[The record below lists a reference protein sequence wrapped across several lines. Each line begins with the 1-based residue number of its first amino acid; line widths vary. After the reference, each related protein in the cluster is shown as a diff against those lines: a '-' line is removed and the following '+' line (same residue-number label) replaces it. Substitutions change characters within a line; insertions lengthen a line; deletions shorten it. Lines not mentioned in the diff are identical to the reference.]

1 MKQNEIKED
10 LVGIV
15 GKSAVFE
22 DPKIDEK
29 RSLLLGRAP
38 AVRPRYRVMPN
49 DTEQVQKIV
58 SWANRTG
65 TPLIPISSG
74 GTHLNRSTAP
84 SVPESVIVDLSRMN
98 RVLKIDRRNR
108 LALIQPGVTHAQLLP
123 ELKKE
128 GLRINMPLMPRQGK
142 SVLTSL
148 LEREPVTS
156 PKFQWNLQE
165 PLRSMEIIWGN
176 GDHFY
181 SGSGFF
187 RGEKDSDW
195 QEGIV
200 PAQGVGAGPSQV
212 DFYKFVSAAQG
223 SMGIVT
229 WASVKC
235 EVLPK
240 VRKLFFIPSHNL
252 ENLIDFTYKLLKYRF
267 GDELFIVNG
276 CCLANLISKDSDTIA
291 ALKGSLPAW
300 TVVVSFTGADYF
312 PEERVEGQVQ
322 DVRDIAQAHGLD
334 MTPAVK
340 GCTGAEMLDLI
351 QGACQ
356 DPHWKSRYKG
366 AAEEIFFLT
375 TLDKTPGF
383 RETVRSLADEHR
395 FPATDIGVYLQP
407 GHQGVC
413 CHCEFIFPVD
423 RQNQVEMRTTGA
435 LLEAAS
441 RKLFRQGA
449 FFSRPYGMWAEMV
462 FNADAQAKSALR
474 KVKDIFDPN
483 HVMNPGKL
491 CF

>member
-1 MKQNEIKED
+1 MRGNNKKDD
-10 LVGIV
+10 LAGIV
-15 GKSAVFE
+15 GESAVFE
-22 DPKIDEK
+22 DPETDEK
-29 RSLLLGRAP
+29 RSLLFAPGP
-38 AVRPRYRVMPN
+38 AVRPRFRVMPN
-49 DTEQVQKIV
+49 NTEQVQQLV
-58 SWANRTG
+58 GWANRTG
-65 TPLIPISSG
+65 TPLVPVSSG
-74 GTHLNRSTAP
+74 RPHFKGGSTP
-84 SVPESVIVDLSRMN
+84 SAPESVIVDLSRMDQ
-98 RVLKIDRRNR
+98 VLKIDRRNR

-128 GLRINMPLMPRQGK
+128 GLRINMPLMPKHSK
-142 SVLTSL
+142 SVLAGL

-181 SGSGFF
+181 SGTGFF
-187 RGEKDSDW
+187 RGEKESDW

-212 DFYKFVSAAQG
+212 DFCKFVSAAQG

-240 VRKLFFIPSHNL
+240 VNKLFFIPSERL
-252 ENLIDFTYKLLKYRF
+252 ENLIDFTYQLLKYRF

-276 CCLANLISKDSDTIA
+276 CCLANLISKDAKTIQ
-291 ALKGSLPAW
+291 ALKGMLPAW
-300 TVVVSFTGADYF
+300 TVVVNLTGADYF
-312 PEERVEGQVQ
+312 PEERVEGQTQ
-322 DVRDIAQAHGLD
+322 DIKDIAQAHGLD
-334 MTPAVK
+334 MTPAVN
-340 GCTGAEMLDLI
+340 GCTGAALLNLI
-351 QGACQ
+351 QNACEE
-356 DPHWKSRYKG
+356 PYWKSRYKG
-366 AAEEIFFLT
+366 GTEEIFFLT

-383 RETVRSLADEHR
+383 METVRSVADAHR
-395 FPATDIGVYLQP
+395 FAATDIGIYLQP

-413 CHCEFIFPVD
+413 CHCEFIFPVN
-423 RQNQVEMRTTGA
+423 RQSRTETQRTGA
-435 LLEAAS
+435 MLEAAS
-441 RKLFRQGA
+441 RRLFREGA
-449 FFSRPYGMWAEMV
+449 FFSRPYGLWADMV

-474 KVKDIFDPN
+474 KVKNIFDPN